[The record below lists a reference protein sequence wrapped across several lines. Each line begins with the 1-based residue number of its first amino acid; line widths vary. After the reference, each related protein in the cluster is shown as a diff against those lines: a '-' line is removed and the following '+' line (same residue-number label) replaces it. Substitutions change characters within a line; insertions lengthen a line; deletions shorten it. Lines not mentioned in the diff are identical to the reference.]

1 MQGFG
6 RQEGLDV
13 NDSSDVKENMDMQ
26 RIVEV
31 IDQVTEVLPEMPS
44 DN

>member
-1 MQGFG
+1 MVPEW
-6 RQEGLDV
+6 QEGLNV

-31 IDQVTEVLPEMPS
+31 IGHVTEVFPAIG
-44 DN
+44 

>member
-1 MQGFG
+1 MVPEW
-6 RQEGLDV
+6 QEGLNV

-31 IDQVTEVLPEMPS
+31 IDQAMEVFPAIG
-44 DN
+44 

>member
-1 MQGFG
+1 MVPEW
-6 RQEGLDV
+6 QEGLNV

-31 IDQVTEVLPEMPS
+31 IGHVTEVLS
-44 DN
+44 TIG